1 MKEAHLVEV
10 AILADDDEF
19 MLRRVAP
26 NGAVIGLR
34 ESNRAD
40 VNASRKQIVQCADQ
54 STRQILV
61 EKQLDH
67 QAAPAN
73 RRSRSAAKAS
83 AARMSVAVNSG

>member
-1 MKEAHLVEV
+1 
-10 AILADDDEF
+10 
-19 MLRRVAP
+19 
-26 NGAVIGLR
+26 
-34 ESNRAD
+34 